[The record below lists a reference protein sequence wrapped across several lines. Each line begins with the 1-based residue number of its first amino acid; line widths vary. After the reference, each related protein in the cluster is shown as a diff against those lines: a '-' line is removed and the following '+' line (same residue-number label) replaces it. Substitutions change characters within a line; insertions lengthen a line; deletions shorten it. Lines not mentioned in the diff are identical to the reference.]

1 MPARPE
7 PALAHDS
14 PLHRAERMTLLRELL
29 EELNRNAVLSV
40 TLERTVRQL
49 HQLFR
54 AHAVS
59 IWLREEGKMACA
71 ATAGEPPAKRRVEL
85 GRGPVGLC
93 AATRA
98 PVFAAGEST
107 RLVRPLLS
115 SCDDAMVF
123 RVAVPLLVDGNAE
136 GVVAVECRGTPLSE
150 PDAEVL
156 LALSAGIAGAVRADG
171 IRREKYHESAP
182 KRRAGG
188 GTRRVVLRGKTVVP
202 GQALGP
208 VVALRRLSR
217 HAHVEHG
224 TSRSVRSAFES
235 AKRIVRDLSDRARDL
250 GLMREVGFL
259 PVFGAML
266 EDTRFRDVVVE
277 RVLRGESIHE
287 AMDKLADGALRG
299 THGDQDAQQRA
310 SDIED
315 LFAALTM
322 LAQDDPRARPPR
334 AAILVGPTLSP
345 YDVLVTA
352 RSKPVG
358 VVLTEREGGD
368 RSRALLRLLDRPA
381 LLDVAGVTRW
391 VSDGDIA
398 LLDATRGYLLLNPTR
413 VEVAA
418 LRDAKKED
426 KADEQV

>member
-1 MPARPE
+1 MSARPE
-7 PALAHDS
+7 AVLAQSS

-29 EELNRNAVLSV
+29 EELNRNAVLNV
-40 TLERTVRQL
+40 TLERAARQL

-59 IWLREEGKMACA
+59 IWLREEGKMACTA
-71 ATAGEPPAKRRVEL
+71 SAGELPAKRRVEL

-98 PVFAAGEST
+98 PVFAAGESS

-115 SCDDAMVF
+115 TCDDATVF

-136 GVVAVECRGTPLSE
+136 GVVAVECRGAPLGE

-156 LALSAGIAGAVRADG
+156 LALAAGIAGAVRADG
-171 IRREKYHESAP
+171 IRRDKYHESTP

-188 GTRRVVLRGKTVVP
+188 GTRRIVLRGRTVVP

-208 VVALRRLSR
+208 VVALRRVAR

-224 TSRSVRSAFES
+224 TSRSVRSAFEV
-235 AKRIVRDLSDRARDL
+235 AKRIVRDLSARARDL
-250 GLMREVGFL
+250 GLTRDVEFL
-259 PVFGAML
+259 PLFGAML

-287 AMDKLADGALRG
+287 AMEKLAEGATRG
-299 THGDQDAQQRA
+299 TQGDEDAKQRA
-310 SDIED
+310 ADVED
-315 LFAALTM
+315 LFAALTL
-322 LAQDDPRARPPR
+322 LAQDDPRARTPR
-334 AAILVGPTLSP
+334 ASILVGPTLSP

-358 VVLTEREGGD
+358 VVLTEREGGA

-381 LLDVAGVTRW
+381 LQDVAGVTRW

-398 LLDATRGYLLLNPTR
+398 LLDATRGYVLLNPTR
-413 VEVAA
+413 AEIAA
-418 LRDAKKED
+418 LRDAT
-426 KADEQV
+426 KAAETS